1 MVYDVN
7 ESFIVHYLSQSRQ
20 NCGKITTI
28 ITKATEVT
36 YTFEQTYFVESRLSV
51 MCGTFYHLKGHEF
64 LITEKEEKCRV
75 LQ

>member
-1 MVYDVN
+1 MMMVYDVN

-20 NCGKITTI
+20 NCGKIT
-28 ITKATEVT
+28 KAVEVT
-36 YTFEQTYFVESRLSV
+36 YTFEQTYFVKSRLSV